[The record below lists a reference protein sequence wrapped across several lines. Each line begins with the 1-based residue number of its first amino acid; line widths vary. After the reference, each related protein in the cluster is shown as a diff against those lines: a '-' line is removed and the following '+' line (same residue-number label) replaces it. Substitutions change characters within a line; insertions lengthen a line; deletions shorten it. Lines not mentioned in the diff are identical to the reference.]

1 MKKMLLVAF
10 IAAVIVVQGTAI
22 QSVWAGEGSEAELKT
37 VLLLLSGKSCR
48 NDEKRRSQTMSRTD
62 HTFAK

>member
-22 QSVWAGEGSEAELKT
+22 QSVWAGEGSEADIKT

-48 NDEKRRSQTMSRTD
+48 Q
-62 HTFAK
+62 

>member
-1 MKKMLLVAF
+1 MLLVAF

-22 QSVWAGEGSEAELKT
+22 QSVWAGEGSEAELKQCCCYYREKA
-37 VLLLLSGKSCR
+37 VA
-48 NDEKRRSQTMSRTD
+48 NDEKTSFANKSRTD